1 MIPYCILII
10 EDESDREFM
19 TALYF
24 QYQKLIY
31 SSIRKV
37 LSDQWLID
45 DAAQSSLEKLI
56 DKVSLLRTL
65 DRNRLINYIIST
77 CKNTAY
83 NLIRHNCRHET
94 FLFDDS
100 IDSLENSIIGLSI
113 EDYLIQNEMLSQL
126 SVIWDKLD
134 YRHQYILEARYI
146 LEKSLEEIAEDLEI
160 KPESVRMALTR
171 ARRKAYSLIM
181 TEEKNMH

>member
-45 DAAQSSLEKLI
+45 DAAQSSLEN
-56 DKVSLLRTL
+56 S
-65 DRNRLINYIIST
+65 
-77 CKNTAY
+77 
-83 NLIRHNCRHET
+83 LIRSPCYA
-94 FLFDDS
+94 LWIA
-100 IDSLENSIIGLSI
+100 IDS
-113 EDYLIQNEMLSQL
+113 
-126 SVIWDKLD
+126 
-134 YRHQYILEARYI
+134 
-146 LEKSLEEIAEDLEI
+146 
-160 KPESVRMALTR
+160 
-171 ARRKAYSLIM
+171 
-181 TEEKNMH
+181 